1 MERIT
6 AGDDVASLEITWFN
20 NPYATQKLQLGQEY
34 YFQGIV
40 TGGMLRR
47 QMVNP
52 QVRTAEQIQAA
63 PFEAVYPQTRGT
75 VQQRHLPLHPAAF
88 APRRSCCPIRCPR
101 RSLQNTVCSPRPR
114 RTRHPLPCHRGAGC
128 SGAAA
133 AHLRGIAGAAI
144 GHRADA
150 QPGRSRHRGTHAPRR
165 SIPFLAESALCP
177 HRAQRRAVEEILNDM
192 AGDTA

>member
-63 PFEAVYPQTRGT
+63 PFEAVYPQTEGCPAASS
-75 VQQRHLPLHPAAF
+75 PLHPAAC
-88 APRRSCCPIRCPR
+88 PMRSCCPIRCRRRCCKIPSAAQRPKRYAPSTALPPR
-101 RSLQNTVCSPRPR
+101 NRPQRRGGSSFTKSCWVLQLGIGRMRSRALPPPGHPCAAPTQLLSGRVC
-114 RTRHPLPCHRGAGC
+114 PLPPRGAAPR
-128 SGAAA
+128 SGGNFK
-133 AHLRGIAGAAI
+133 RYG
-144 GHRADA
+144 
-150 QPGRSRHRGTHAPRR
+150 GRSP
-165 SIPFLAESALCP
+165 
-177 HRAQRRAVEEILNDM
+177 
-192 AGDTA
+192 